1 MKLVAYAGL
10 ALLVLSG
17 FQSLCQVQ
25 QSNGEKLMAELGIR
39 RYPDSRKWI
48 NNSLVIGRDGSRLFG
63 TPIQERPDYLLFRL
77 NTSDT
82 VKITNEFIEKYYRP
96 GEILLFNRGKF
107 HLNKGLFAT
116 ASMGFAAG
124 TSFTGQINGNIGYR
138 FGNRYA
144 AGLGIGYESH
154 ESYFAGIYLWDDF
167 CALYGFGRYYLTN
180 TKKRLYSDLKL
191 GYGISVNDW
200 MDERT
205 DGGILIQPGIGVI
218 APSKKNIRLFASI
231 SQVFQYS
238 RGTSNEWG
246 FLGTPLTAEYKI
258 WYNRTVITAGVELR

>member
-1 MKLVAYAGL
+1 MKLIACVGFAW
-10 ALLVLSG
+10 LVLSG
-17 FQSLCQVQ
+17 FQLLGQVP
-25 QSNGEKLMAELGIR
+25 QSGREKLMAELGIR
-39 RYPDSRKWI
+39 QFPDSRKWI

-63 TPIQERPDYLLFRL
+63 TPVIETPEYLIFRL

-82 VKITNEFIEKYYRP
+82 VKITNSFIEKYYRP

-107 HLNKGLFAT
+107 HLNKGFFAT

-144 AGLGIGYESH
+144 AGVGIGYESH
-154 ESYFAGIYLWDDF
+154 DTYFAGLYLWDDF
-167 CALYGFGRYYLTN
+167 CSLYGFGRYFLTN

-200 MDERT
+200 ANERT

-218 APSKKNIRLFASI
+218 GSSRKNIRLFASI

-238 RGTSNEWG
+238 KGTSNEWG
-246 FLGTPLTAEYKI
+246 FLGTPVTADYQI
-258 WYNRTVITAGVELR
+258 WYNRTVITAGFELR